1 LIIIADLYPVEKRA
15 SILGLNS
22 AAWGIASI
30 IGPLAGGFI
39 VDALSWHWIFLI
51 NVPIGLVLMLLI
63 WLYLN
68 EEKRE
73 VDKAPIDYLGSV
85 SLVVVLLS
93 LLYGFQTLSEGFT
106 PVTIISFVVF
116 LVSFVVF
123 IQIEKRAKDPIITL
137 ELFSNRTYV
146 LVNLIAAL
154 VSGFLMGVEVY
165 IPMWMQ
171 GILGKP
177 AALGGIVLAPMSVI
191 WMFGSFAGGKAMQ
204 KWSAQK
210 AIFISMF
217 PILIGSLFLALAKID
232 TAYGLFFICSAVLG
246 IGFGMTMTMLTV
258 LAQTSVDEHHM
269 GVATSFFTLSRTIG
283 QTVMISV
290 FGLVLNASMNQ
301 GIEAKKELGVTK
313 DMMNK
318 LINPHTVDSLPTNL
332 IGELRDIL
340 YNNLHQ
346 VYLVGIVL
354 LVIAFILNYLQKEET
369 PLA

>member
-1 LIIIADLYPVEKRA
+1 
-15 SILGLNS
+15 
-22 AAWGIASI
+22 
-30 IGPLAGGFI
+30 
-39 VDALSWHWIFLI
+39 
-51 NVPIGLVLMLLI
+51 
-63 WLYLN
+63 YLN

-313 DMMNK
+313 DMM
-318 LINPHTVDSLPTNL
+318 
-332 IGELRDIL
+332 
-340 YNNLHQ
+340 
-346 VYLVGIVL
+346 
-354 LVIAFILNYLQKEET
+354 
-369 PLA
+369 